1 MCRHTQKHTSLRYS
15 VFPGFIQQGRKERK
29 KEGRCLT
36 ISVLAADSN
45 LEATARIAEPSCLFP
60 CICTVCLCGY
70 KYKDMC
76 ERRKSRLHLHVKYR
90 ASLYPVSNATHK
102 RLLGAESETFRCLLC
117 SLKSTQ
123 SVISNNTVFFLI
135 DTFKSDVTRK
145 VKQTPKAGI

>member
-123 SVISNNTVFFLI
+123 SVISNNTVFFLQ
-135 DTFKSDVTRK
+135 TRLNRM
-145 VKQTPKAGI
+145 